1 MYNKNGMLLL
11 KETIKG
17 VIEEEWWAE
26 SYDKNLL
33 DDPAFDE
40 RSVYVPEDIKVSI
53 RKWAKSMGLYHSKQP
68 R

>member
-1 MYNKNGMLLL
+1 MPENSLNELRKVIRHI
-11 KETIKG
+11 IK
-17 VIEEEWWAE
+17 EEWWAE

-40 RSVYVPEDIKVSI
+40 KSVYVPDDIKIAI
-53 RKWAKSMGLYHSKQP
+53 RKWAKSMGLYDSKY